1 MKSSFSTIYIIE
13 VVKLI
18 KRKDWLAL
26 LALVSISI
34 LFGAA
39 VISNGYEGISNQ
51 SALFWIYTQAFNS
64 SALCFTP
71 LVFAFVASRILACEI
86 ENGSILLYTNKY
98 RNRGRLYLAKSL
110 ALATFTVITFLVM
123 CLVNMA
129 VYYIFVIQNSA
140 IASGQFFGENTAMLF
155 WGLFTLYLS
164 SFILSSQ
171 LSLLLSAY
179 CRPAPVIGIMFMV
192 VLILHNSFKMPVLY
206 KLNPWYYVVKIGNDI
221 AATTEKVAAN
231 YKEVSSILISFVL
244 LTAIC
249 LVLFNLLGKRKF
261 QKMDLQ

>member
-1 MKSSFSTIYIIE
+1 MKTSFFTIYKIE
-13 VVKLI
+13 VIKLI

-26 LALVSISI
+26 MALVGISI

-39 VISNGYEGISNQ
+39 VISNGYKGISNQ

-71 LVFAFVASRILACEI
+71 LVFAFVASRILASEI
-86 ENGSILLYTNKY
+86 ENGSILLYTNRY

-110 ALATFTVITFLVM
+110 ALTSFTAITFLAM

-129 VYYIFVIQNSA
+129 VYYILVVQNPA

-164 SFILSSQ
+164 SFILASQ
-171 LSLLLSAY
+171 LSLFLSVF
-179 CRPAPVIGIMFMV
+179 CKPTPIIGIMFVV
-192 VLILHNSFKMPVLY
+192 VLVLHNTFKIPLLY
-206 KLNPWYYVVKIGNDI
+206 NLNPWYYVVRIGNDI
-221 AATTEKVAAN
+221 AATTKKVTVN
-231 YKEVSSILISFVL
+231 YSEVSSLLIAFVL

-249 LVLFNLLGKRKF
+249 VILFNLLGKRKF
-261 QKMDLQ
+261 QKMDL